1 MLQSVKSDHEH
12 VTLRSLLESY
22 REQTTS
28 KAQQGK
34 IFEDFVSKYLMHDP
48 LHYGRYEKVES
59 YFEWA
64 KKRKDWNKNDIGIDL
79 VAKLRNQEG
88 YVAIQC
94 KFYKADH
101 QISKKDIDSFIAASG
116 KDIFKYRLLV
126 DSTEVELTDN
136 VNAMIKGQAI
146 PVYRIDLRHME
157 NSRIDWQIFATKQ
170 EVVLKSTKE
179 PRPHQEE
186 AIKKVCEGLK
196 EADRGKLIMACG
208 TGKTFTS
215 LKIAETL
222 AGKGKRV
229 LFLVPSL
236 ALVSQ
241 TIREWTLDT
250 EIPLRSFA
258 VCSDTKVG
266 KRRKNQDDIVGIE
279 TSDLVLPATTDA
291 KVLAKEAC
299 ESFAEAMTVIFSTYH
314 SIQVISDAQ
323 KEYDLPEFDLI
334 ICDEAHRTTGASLG
348 SDDNESEF
356 VKVHDNS
363 IILGKKRL
371 YMTATPRIF
380 SETAKRRAD
389 EINAVLASMDDE
401 ALFGKQLHHY
411 SFAEA
416 VDNELLTPYKIVVLG
431 IDETYITPAI
441 QKIIANQ
448 DREIDL
454 DDAAKIIGCYR
465 ALTKI
470 DKEAAVDNDDTEPM
484 HSALAFCKD
493 INTSKYITKLFNQII
508 ESHIND
514 FLKDVP
520 FLNCEVRHID
530 GKQSVKKRNE
540 ELDWLRQDA
549 GHNVCRILSNVRCL
563 SEGIDVPA
571 LDAIMF
577 LHPRNSQ
584 VDVIQAVGRVMRRA
598 KGKKTGYIILP
609 VIIPSYLEAKKA
621 LRNNKKYRVVWQVL
635 HALHS
640 HDERLARTI
649 NQMSLGQNSS
659 HTIEIIEIKRADE
672 LKELTTTVDEVPI
685 QAKAESSGRVI
696 GTAASKSKSAYGE
709 QRDLFHSSEFFDF
722 IKAIFLDSFK
732 ITDYW
737 EDWAGNVAEIAQN
750 HITHLK
756 DMLVDEKSE
765 TFHAFES
772 FHKELKNNLNSEI
785 KREEAIEMLAQHLV
799 TRPVFEALFEGNKF
813 VQNNSISQAMDK
825 ILRELDKTNIEEKTK
840 DLDKFYKSVTFC
852 TAGITETHA
861 KQNLII
867 KLYESFFAKAFK
879 KTTDRLGI
887 VYTPVEVVD
896 FIIHSVDDVLRNEF
910 GKSLGSRGV
919 SILDPFTGTGTFIT
933 RLLQSNLIK
942 PEDMEYKYRYDIH
955 ANEIVLLAYYIAAIN
970 IESTYHSLMK
980 GDYIP
985 LKHIGLTDTFRM
997 LEEKN
1002 LLQKLFK
1009 ANSEYLEHQKKLDI
1023 KVIFG
1028 NPPYSVGQKSEND
1041 NAKNS
1046 PYPILDNRIRET
1058 YVAQSK
1064 VTNTRALYDS
1074 YIRAIRWASDR
1085 IGDAGIIGFVSGSGY
1100 IEKSTMDSL
1109 RKSLTKEF
1117 TSIYVLNLRG
1127 DIRKNMMNKNNA
1139 QEGENIFGNGS
1150 MTGIAVT
1157 LFIKNPNAIGPCKI
1171 HYHDIGNNLTTKE
1184 KLTALEYFGSIDGI
1198 TRSKQGWKI
1207 ITPDEHGD
1215 WIHQRDNSFET
1226 FIALGYKKS
1235 NNKKQENN
1243 KKLFETFSCG
1253 LKTNRDL
1260 WAYNSSR
1267 ESLVKNMSNMIAFY
1281 NSEVERFN
1289 DTYGH
1294 VDRRIRKNA
1303 INNFVNSDAKKISW
1317 SRALKQD
1324 LGKGKFFEFEN
1335 ACLTLGLYRP
1345 FTQQWLYYN
1354 RFFNEMVYQM
1364 PRIFPMKKAV
1374 ENRVIQITGIGTQSG
1389 FSVLIAKSIL
1399 DLHVVHNGQC
1409 FPRYLYEDT
1418 TVSKSK
1424 GGKQSHLFANATEED
1439 TTAGLQRHDAITD
1452 EGLAH
1457 FKAAYPNETITKDDL
1472 FYYVYGILHSE
1483 DYRARYADN
1492 LSKELPRIPCVKTA
1506 EDFWK
1511 FVTAGRELGHL
1522 HVNYEDVEPYPVT
1535 FKKGNP
1541 KQTDISNPEKFYY
1554 VTEMKFAK
1562 IENSKEKDKATVIYN
1577 SNITITDI
1585 PLEAYDY
1592 IVNGKPALE
1601 WVMGRQCVKTDKK
1614 SGIVNDANRYAVET
1628 VGNPAY
1634 PLELFQRVIT
1644 VSLETM
1650 KIVKSLPKLEIRETE

>member
-1 MLQSVKSDHEH
+1 MLQSLKSDNKQ

-28 KAQQGK
+28 KAQRGK
-34 IFEDFVSKYLMHDP
+34 IFEAFVTKYLMHDP

-64 KKRKDWNKNDIGIDL
+64 KERKDWNKNDIGIDL

-101 QISKKDIDSFIAASG
+101 QISKKNIDSFIATSG

-126 DSTEVELTDN
+126 DSTEVELSDN

-196 EADRGKLIMACG
+196 EAGRGKLIMACG

-363 IILGKKRL
+363 IIRGKKRL

-401 ALFGKQLHHY
+401 VLFGKQLHHY

-431 IDETYITPAI
+431 IDETYITSAI
-441 QKIIANQ
+441 QEIIANE
-448 DREIDL
+448 DYEIDL

-470 DKEAAVDNDDTEPM
+470 DKEAAVDDDDTEPM
-484 HSALAFCKD
+484 QSALAFCKD
-493 INTSKYITKLFNQII
+493 INTSQYVTKLFNKII
-508 ESHIND
+508 KSHIND
-514 FLKDVP
+514 FLKNVP

-549 GHNVCRILSNVRCL
+549 SHNVCRILSNVRCL

-609 VIIPSYLEAKKA
+609 VIIPSHLEAKKA

-649 NQMSLGQNSS
+649 NQMSLGQDSS
-659 HTIEIIEIKRADE
+659 HTIEIIEVKRADE
-672 LKELTTTVDEVPI
+672 LKELTTTVDEI
-685 QAKAESSGRVI
+685 SISSKAESSRHSI
-696 GTAASKSKSAYGE
+696 GTAESTSQSVSGG
-709 QRDLFHSSEFFDF
+709 QGDLFPHSDFFDF
-722 IKAIFLDSFK
+722 VKAIFLDSFK

-737 EDWAGNVAEIAQN
+737 GTWANNVAEIAQN
-750 HITHLK
+750 HITHLHN
-756 DMLVDEKSE
+756 LLADEKSE
-765 TFHAFES
+765 AFHAFDA
-772 FHKELKNNLNSEI
+772 FHKELKNNVNSEI
-785 KREEAIEMLAQHLV
+785 KQEEAIEMLAQHLV
-799 TRPVFEALFEGNKF
+799 TRPVFEALFEGNEF
-813 VQNNSISQAMDK
+813 VQNNAISQAMDK

-896 FIIHSVDDVLRNEF
+896 FIIYSVDDVLRSEF

-942 PEDMEYKYRYDIH
+942 LEDMEYKFRHDIH

-970 IESTYHSLMK
+970 IETTYHSLMQ

-985 LKHIGLTDTFRM
+985 FKHIGLADTFQT
-997 LEEKN
+997 LKEKD
-1002 LLQKLFK
+1002 LMEGILKE
-1009 ANSEYLEHQKKLDI
+1009 NSEYLELQKKLDI

-1028 NPPYSVGQKSEND
+1028 NPPYSVGQKNEND

-1058 YVAQSK
+1058 YAAQSK
-1064 VTNTRALYDS
+1064 ATNMRNLYDS

-1085 IGDAGIIGFVSGSGY
+1085 IKERGVIGFV
-1100 IEKSTMDSL
+1100 T
-1109 RKSLTKEF
+1109 
-1117 TSIYVLNLRG
+1117 
-1127 DIRKNMMNKNNA
+1127 NA
-1139 QEGENIFGNGS
+1139 SFIDANS
-1150 MTGIAVT
+1150 MTGLRKCLVEEFSSLYIFHLRGNQRTSGELSRQEGGKIFGSGSRAPIAISILV
-1157 LFIKNPNAIGPCKI
+1157 KNPESQQCGKI
-1171 HYHDIGNNLTTKE
+1171 YFRDIGDYLTRQK
-1184 KLTALEYFGSIDGI
+1184 KLTIIESLGSIDGI
-1198 TRSKQGWKI
+1198 TRSEQSWQI
-1207 ITPDEHGD
+1207 IIPDKHGD
-1215 WIHQRDNSFET
+1215 WLGQRDDDFKT
-1226 FIALGYKKS
+1226 FLALGDKKG
-1235 NNKKQENN
+1235 NN
-1243 KKLFETFSCG
+1243 KKLFENFSCG
-1253 LKTNRDL
+1253 ITTSRDA

-1267 ESLVKNMSNMIAFY
+1267 KALANNMSNMITFY
-1281 NSEVERFN
+1281 NREVERFN
-1289 DTYGH
+1289 EIYPHADH
-1294 VDRRIRKNA
+1294 KIRTKA
-1303 INNFVNSDAKKISW
+1303 VNNFVNSDAKKISW
-1317 SRALKQD
+1317 SRAIKQQ
-1324 LGKGKFFEFEN
+1324 LVREKIFEFEET
-1335 ACLTLGLYRP
+1335 CFTLGFYRP

-1354 RFFNEMVYQM
+1354 RTFNEMVYQM
-1364 PRIFPMKKAV
+1364 PRIFPIGQAV
-1374 ENRVIQITGIGTQSG
+1374 ENKVIQITGTGAMKG
-1389 FSVLIAKSIL
+1389 FSVLMTKDVPNLDSIEKS
-1399 DLHVVHNGQC
+1399 QC
-1409 FPRYLYEDT
+1409 FPRYLYENIESLED
-1418 TVSKSK
+1418 KDDN
-1424 GGKQSHLFANATEED
+1424 QSHLFTNSTEESK
-1439 TTAGLQRHDAITD
+1439 TAGLQRRDAITD

-1483 DYRARYADN
+1483 DYRTRYADN

-1506 EDFWK
+1506 DDFWK
-1511 FVTAGRELGHL
+1511 FVTAGRKLSHL
-1522 HVNYEDVEPYPVT
+1522 HVNYEDVKPYPVT

-1541 KQTDISNPEKFYY
+1541 KQTDIPNPEKFYY

-1562 IENSKEKDKATVIYN
+1562 IKNSKEKDKSTVIYN
-1577 SNITITDI
+1577 SNIIMTDI
-1585 PLEAYDY
+1585 PKEAYDY

-1601 WVMGRQCVKTDKK
+1601 WVMERQCVKTDKK

-1628 VGNPAY
+1628 MGNPAY

-1650 KIVKSLPKLEIRETE
+1650 KIVKNLPKLEIKEIE